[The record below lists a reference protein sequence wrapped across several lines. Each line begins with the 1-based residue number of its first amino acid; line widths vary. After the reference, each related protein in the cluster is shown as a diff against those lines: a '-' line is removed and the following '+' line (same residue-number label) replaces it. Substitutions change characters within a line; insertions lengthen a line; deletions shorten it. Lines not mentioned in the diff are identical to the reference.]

1 MEAGPVENVSLK
13 DGYGFVTYE
22 DEESVLYACSLFEG
36 IRLYNYELRIKPR
49 QGSKYENHPIK
60 SYPPYTC
67 VLSCSPDW
75 PCEFREYSHLSDY
88 HCQNS
93 LLDLH
98 SVVPITIVGGKFMRF
113 QGMCGVLAI
122 TKIKFLFS
130 CPHPLFF
137 LLYRAFNA
145 ALFVFSIFSSL
156 GDMNSGIGHVQNIFI
171 VTSGKGGVGKSTI
184 ACRLAIG
191 LAKRNLRVG
200 LLDLDLCGPSVPRIM
215 GLCDANVQQCSEGW
229 LPVVADKVAKNIF
242 VMSIAFLVSDKD
254 SAVAWRGPRKNAMI
268 DQFLSKV
275 CWGQLDVL
283 VIDTPPG
290 TSDEHI
296 SVVEK
301 IRMYASDRLR
311 GAIIV
316 STPQRV
322 ALCDI
327 RRQLTFCSKIGLLVV
342 GLIENMSGFE
352 CLNCKESFNLF
363 ASGGVEALANEKGV
377 DFLGKFFVSILVTV
391 ALVGA
396 RLKNM
401 FPFIYTLLGS
411 LTVAKPADSF
421 LGRLPLDCQITRI
434 SDQSATFAE
443 KSQLALPVD
452 SPIMVHILGRYFG
465 AERLTS

>member
-1 MEAGPVENVSLK
+1 MEIDRTLYISNVPPKATETLVYELFLQAGPVENVSLK

-60 SYPPYTC
+60 SYPPYTNSQ
-67 VLSCSPDW
+67 SCSPCS
-75 PCEFREYSHLSDY
+75 PCELREYNHLSEHRY
-88 HCQNS
+88 QNYDSGVASIMAMTYTPTYVAHRSYTGRNYPYQNGYVSGPYCS
-93 LLDLH
+93 LRDRSPLH
-98 SVVPITIVGGKFMRF
+98 RNHYES
-113 QGMCGVLAI
+113 
-122 TKIKFLFS
+122 
-130 CPHPLFF
+130 
-137 LLYRAFNA
+137 N
-145 ALFVFSIFSSL
+145 
-156 GDMNSGIGHVQNIFI
+156 MNCGIGTIKNIFV

-191 LAKRNLRVG
+191 LAKQNLKVG
-200 LLDLDLCGPSVPRIM
+200 LLDLDLCGPSIPRIM
-215 GLCDANVQQCSEGW
+215 GLYDANVQQCSEGW
-229 LPVVADKVAKNIF
+229 LPVVADTAAKNIF

-301 IRMYASDRLR
+301 IRGYASDCLR
-311 GAIIV
+311 GAIVV

-327 RRQLTFCSKIGLLVV
+327 RRQLTFCSKVGLPVV

-352 CLNCKESFNLF
+352 CPNCKESFNLF
-363 ASGGVEALANEKGV
+363 ASGGVEDLAKEKGI
-377 DFLGKFFVSILVTV
+377 D
-391 ALVGA
+391 
-396 RLKNM
+396 
-401 FPFIYTLLGS
+401 
-411 LTVAKPADSF
+411 F
-421 LGRLPLDCQITRI
+421 LGRLPLDCQITKI
-434 SDQSATFAE
+434 SDQSATFTG
-443 KSQLALPVD
+443 KSQLALPAD
-452 SPIMVHILGRYFG
+452 SPIMAFILSRYFE
-465 AERLTS
+465 AERLKS